1 MCQTM
6 KFFNHLYQNEQVYI
20 NRIRNVCIILMFIS
34 LCLHY
39 LLPPVQ
45 ETSERWMTAEL
56 VNTVYE
62 PPQLSADIVLST
74 RDPELWPED
83 ADGFSQV
90 FFKVPG
96 LGDGQRVYQ
105 ADVDP
110 TTLLEIERDRSFEVL
125 VRTVNGLTA
134 IVSSSDVKVSPHGI

>member
-1 MCQTM
+1 
-6 KFFNHLYQNEQVYI
+6 
-20 NRIRNVCIILMFIS
+20 MFIS
-34 LCLHY
+34 LGLHY

-74 RDPELWPED
+74 RDTELSPED

-90 FFKVPG
+90 FFTVPG

-125 VRTVNGLTA
+125 VRNVNGFTA
-134 IVSSSDVKVSPHGI
+134 VVSSSEVKVSPHGS